1 MSADKKRKNSAT
13 KKKEM
18 TADTETTDNSAT
30 ACNVL
35 IDNCHDYYGSEEDG
49 IFDVVSGRFP
59 LASFNSSEASPAHKK
74 GRGESAD
81 DIITKLSELINMR
94 SDKLESMVAAN
105 TSHIAGLKE
114 KLNSVCEDV
123 NEVKT
128 KVSQVESSLLKESK
142 RIDVLE

>member
-1 MSADKKRKNSAT
+1 MEFSMLS
-13 KKKEM
+13 
-18 TADTETTDNSAT
+18 
-30 ACNVL
+30 V
-35 IDNCHDYYGSEEDG
+35 ED
-49 IFDVVSGRFP
+49 FP
-59 LASFNSSEASPAHKK
+59 SLPSTLKLPHKK
-74 GRGESAD
+74 GCGESAD

-142 RIDVLE
+142 RIDVLESKNYWIGTVL

>member
-1 MSADKKRKNSAT
+1 MHHSLFRNMSADKKRKNSAT

-59 LASFNSSEASPAHKK
+59 LASFNSSEAFPTKKAVVSPL
-74 GRGESAD
+74 
-81 DIITKLSELINMR
+81 TTLSRNFL
-94 SDKLESMVAAN
+94 S
-105 TSHIAGLKE
+105 
-114 KLNSVCEDV
+114 
-123 NEVKT
+123 
-128 KVSQVESSLLKESK
+128 
-142 RIDVLE
+142 